1 MWLPVNVYTVPHVEG
16 DPAPPGDPRLSLPA
30 GTVLPTVDEM
40 GAWGE
45 AEYELES
52 DVAEGLGFSLE
63 RNVGRG
69 LRVLERYRGVEMTSA
84 LGVAIRIGVAV
95 RLTVRWS
102 ASGGSNAD
110 GPSLVTLAARAEAG
124 GDRAA
129 GTVSVLGFAH
139 PAVGEL
145 IPGEIDLDIDG
156 YARLLSAVDGIQ
168 SLVADNAKAV
178 RPAVFAR
185 FEASSETAPWDSDFA
200 LGATWGLARL
210 AAGVTREACNV
221 MLTAEIKANL
231 RFAEGV
237 SRAYRAV
244 MGVAPDGPVTSVH
257 LADAKNRLHAI
268 GVTGPL
274 SPPRPIPPR
283 PVP

>member
-1 MWLPVNVYTVPHVEG
+1 M
-16 DPAPPGDPRLSLPA
+16 
-30 GTVLPTVDEM
+30 PTVDEM

-95 RLTVRWS
+95 RMTVRWS
-102 ASGGSNAD
+102 VSGGPNAD
-110 GPSLVTLAARAEAG
+110 GPSLPALAARAEAG

-139 PAVGEL
+139 PGVGEL
-145 IPGEIDLDIDG
+145 VPGEVDVDIDG

-178 RPAVFAR
+178 RPAVIAR
-185 FEASSETAPWDSDFA
+185 FEASAETAPWDSDFS

-210 AAGVTREACNV
+210 AASVTQEECQAL
-221 MLTAEIKANL
+221 LTDALRTNL
-231 RFAEGV
+231 RFTAGV

-244 MGVAPDGPVTSVH
+244 MGVAADGPVTSIH
-257 LADAKNRLHAI
+257 AADAKNRLHAI

-274 SPPRPIPPR
+274 SPPRPTPPR